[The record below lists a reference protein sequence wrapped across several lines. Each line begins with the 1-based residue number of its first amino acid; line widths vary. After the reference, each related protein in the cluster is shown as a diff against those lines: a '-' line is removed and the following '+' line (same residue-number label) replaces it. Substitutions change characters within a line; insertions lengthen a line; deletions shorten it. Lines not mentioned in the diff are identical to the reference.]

1 MTFIPTD
8 RLFNPGVDNRQAPLG
23 KGLAPQAGLR
33 AVFEDGKAPQ
43 VGQLEIS
50 VEEGM
55 IQKLSRRVVA
65 GAPVGGCKLLDATLS
80 EDAATG
86 LLVNQTYALIAANCI
101 LCSAQAAVQT
111 IRLACSGAA
120 RTRART
126 GSLLVIVNV
135 LWRRA
140 ALPLPCLCLCHPRY
154 PVPRWR
160 SIVNLKKR
168 TCPDRWGRTVLS
180 ERW

>member
-1 MTFIPTD
+1 MKKEKYGRYHAEAEYSGALLFPFCLDANGSFIPTD
-8 RLFNPGVDNRQAPLG
+8 RLFNPGVDGRQAPLG
-23 KGLAPQAGLR
+23 KGLDPQAGLR

-65 GAPVGGCKLLDATLS
+65 DASVGGCKLLDATLT

-101 LCSAQAAVQT
+101 LSSAQAAVQT
-111 IRLACSGAA
+111 IR
-120 RTRART
+120 RNVQRNTRFH
-126 GSLLVIVNV
+126 L
-135 LWRRA
+135 
-140 ALPLPCLCLCHPRY
+140 
-154 PVPRWR
+154 
-160 SIVNLKKR
+160 
-168 TCPDRWGRTVLS
+168 
-180 ERW
+180 